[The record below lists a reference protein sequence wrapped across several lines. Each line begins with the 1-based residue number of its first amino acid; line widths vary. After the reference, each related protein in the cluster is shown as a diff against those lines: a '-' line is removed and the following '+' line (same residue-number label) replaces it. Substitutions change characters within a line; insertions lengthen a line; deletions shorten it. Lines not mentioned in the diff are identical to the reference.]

1 MEKLNSIYEKTYNF
15 VYLRA
20 KTILEKEDDIQ
31 QLMKEVYLKAV
42 AEDVAESN
50 LYEWLGKQVYILG
63 CSKFRKKKVREAEL
77 IELDEQMYSAQKS
90 IDREKTK
97 EVICEA
103 LEELPD
109 MYQATIYAF
118 YYDHMNMKDVSAVMG
133 YSVGA
138 IINRLNYVHKY
149 LEKALLNYQE
159 ENKVK
164 VQFSVEMVCEA
175 LRDWSA
181 NNQLSEPVAQN
192 IYAAICRELGQASE
206 SGAVEIGVAGAN
218 CRVAK
223 TDVNDASAVCE
234 ELEAYRVKKRVDK
247 KQITLFAAVGVLV
260 LLAVVGVLVL
270 GKSGKKDEGKERK
283 PSTTQEEDVNT
294 DEDIDAD
301 AEGDAEG
308 KTDVDEGA
316 ESEENAASEDVNA
329 SDAEYILPKSG
340 TEKLTRADLEGLTKE
355 QLRLARN
362 EIYARHGMIFGV
374 DDLDKYFATKS
385 WYKPT
390 VSFTDFYDTV
400 EMSLIEEANVILIQE
415 VEKTMQ

>member
-1 MEKLNSIYEKTYNF
+1 MEKLNSIYSKTYNF

-20 KTILEKEDDIQ
+20 KSILEKEEDIQ

-42 AEDVAESN
+42 AEDVAEAE
-50 LYEWLGKQVYILG
+50 LYAWLGKQVYILG
-63 CSKFRKKKVREAEL
+63 CNRFRKKKVREAEL
-77 IELDEQMYSAQKS
+77 IELDEQKRTAQKS
-90 IDREKTK
+90 IDREMTK

-103 LEELPD
+103 LESLPD
-109 MYQATIYAF
+109 MYQATLYAF
-118 YYDHMNMKDVSAVMG
+118 YYDHLTMKEVSAVMG

-149 LEKALLNYQE
+149 FERALENYQE
-159 ENKVK
+159 DNKVK

-181 NNQLSEPVAQN
+181 NNQLSELVAHN
-192 IYAAICRELGQASE
+192 IYAAICRELGEASE
-206 SGAVEIGVAGAN
+206 GGIIEAGLAGAN
-218 CRVAK
+218 CRVYASPSD
-223 TDVNDASAVCE
+223 DVNAVCE
-234 ELEAYRVKKRVDK
+234 ELEAYSVKKRIDK
-247 KQITLFAAVGVLV
+247 KQITLFAGIGLLI
-260 LLAVVGVLVL
+260 LLALVGVLVL
-270 GKSGKKDEGKERK
+270 GKSGKKDEEKEKK
-283 PSTTQEEDVNT
+283 PAIEQEDVDANTEEDSEV
-294 DEDIDAD
+294 
-301 AEGDAEG
+301 
-308 KTDVDEGA
+308 DVEEESDMDEGV
-316 ESEENAASEDVNA
+316 ESEENAPSEDASA
-329 SDAEYILPKSG
+329 SDAEYILPKSA

-374 DDLDKYFATKS
+374 ADLDNYFAAKS

>member
-1 MEKLNSIYEKTYNF
+1 MEKLNSIYAKTYNF

-42 AEDVAESN
+42 AEDVEEAN

-63 CSKFRKKKVREAEL
+63 CGKFRKKKVREAEL
-77 IELDEQMYSAQKS
+77 IELDAQQYSAQKS
-90 IDREKTK
+90 INRELTK

-109 MYQATIYAF
+109 MYQATLYAC
-118 YYDHMNMKDVSAVMG
+118 YYDHMKIKDVSTVMG
-133 YSVGA
+133 YNVGA

-149 LEKALLNYQE
+149 LDKALLNYQE
-159 ENKVK
+159 ENKEK

-181 NNQLSEPVAQN
+181 KNQLSEVVAQN
-192 IYAAICRELGQASE
+192 IYAAICRELGQTAE
-206 SGAVEIGVAGAN
+206 NGDIEAGVAGAN
-218 CRVAK
+218 CRVAM
-223 TDVNDASAVCE
+223 TDVDDRSAVCE
-234 ELEAYRVKKRVDK
+234 ELEKYSVKKQVNK
-247 KQITLFAAVGVLV
+247 KQIALLV
-260 LLAVVGVLVL
+260 SLGALILLAVVGVLAL
-270 GKSGKKDEGKERK
+270 GKSGKKEEENRPAIEKED
-283 PSTTQEEDVNT
+283 EDVEV
-294 DEDIDAD
+294 DDGSA
-301 AEGDAEG
+301 AEQ
-308 KTDVDEGA
+308 VDEEETDTDG
-316 ESEENAASEDVNA
+316 ETSTEEKPTSEESTA
-329 SDAEYILPKSG
+329 SDAEYILPKSDK
-340 TEKLTRADLEGLTKE
+340 EKLTRADLEGLTKE

-390 VSFTDFYDTV
+390 ISFNDFYDTV
-400 EMSLIEEANVILIQE
+400 EMSLVEEENVILIQQ
-415 VEKTMQ
+415 VEKEK

>member
-1 MEKLNSIYEKTYNF
+1 MEKLNSIYSKTYNF

-20 KTILEKEDDIQ
+20 KSILEKEEDIQ
-31 QLMKEVYLKAV
+31 QLMKEVYLKAI
-42 AEDVAESN
+42 AEDVTEAE
-50 LYEWLGKQVYILG
+50 LYAWLGKQVYILG
-63 CSKFRKKKVREAEL
+63 CNRFRKKKVREAEL
-77 IELDEQMYSAQKS
+77 IELDEQKRTAQKS

-109 MYQATIYAF
+109 MYQATLYAC
-118 YYDHMNMKDVSAVMG
+118 YYDHMKMKDVSLVMG

-149 LEKALLNYQE
+149 LEKALENYQE

-181 NNQLSEPVAQN
+181 NNQLSELVAQN
-192 IYAAICRELGQASE
+192 IYAAICRELGSASE
-206 SGAVEIGVAGAN
+206 GGTIEAGLAGAN
-218 CRVAK
+218 CRVHASPSD
-223 TDVNDASAVCE
+223 DVSAVCE
-234 ELEAYRVKKRVDK
+234 ELEAYSVKKRIDK
-247 KQITLFAAVGVLV
+247 KQITLFVGMGALV
-260 LLAVVGVLVL
+260 LLALVGVLVL
-270 GKSGKKDEGKERK
+270 GKSGKKDEGEEKK
-283 PSTTQEEDVNT
+283 PETKQEQDVNT
-294 DEDIDAD
+294 DEDIEAD

-308 KTDVDEGA
+308 ET
-316 ESEENAASEDVNA
+316 
-329 SDAEYILPKSG
+329 DAEYILPKSG

-374 DDLDKYFATKS
+374 DDLDNYFATKS

-400 EMSLIEEANVILIQE
+400 EMSLVEEANVTLIQQ
-415 VEKTMQ
+415 VEKEK